1 MSDRRVVLAQE
12 LHDGIAQDLVG
23 LGFSIDSL
31 ISTSHDQTAKES
43 LRQLRFL
50 VTELID
56 KVRLEIHQLRT
67 ANDLISKT
75 DETDS
80 SYELLRVLAEIL
92 RNVTEHAHASH
103 LSIQITDKA
112 FVERSLRSANVNK
125 AVQFIRKGYYCLD
138 PDASPEKLVFNRTV
152 TLKDT
157 WAKEQNK

>member
-1 MSDRRVVLAQE
+1 MNDRRVILAQE

-31 ISTSHDQTAKES
+31 ISTSRDQAAKES

-103 LSIQITDKA
+103 LSIQITDNGIGGAQSKDGS
-112 FVERSLRSANVNK
+112 FGLVGIQERIGNIGGD
-125 AVQFIRKGYYCLD
+125 IRIDSGQLGTKISIEL
-138 PDASPEKLVFNRTV
+138 PLER
-152 TLKDT
+152 
-157 WAKEQNK
+157 

>member
-1 MSDRRVVLAQE
+1 MSDRRVTLAQE

-31 ISTSHDQTAKES
+31 ISTSRDQAAKES

-67 ANDLISKT
+67 ANDLISNT

-103 LSIQITDKA
+103 LSIQITDNGIGGAQSKDGS
-112 FVERSLRSANVNK
+112 FGLVGIQERIGNIGGD
-125 AVQFIRKGYYCLD
+125 IRIDSGQLGTKISIEL
-138 PDASPEKLVFNRTV
+138 PLER
-152 TLKDT
+152 
-157 WAKEQNK
+157 